1 MNSQPSLPAERS
13 DISQLDVC
21 IPFPPDKSETWV
33 LVGDEWK
40 SATIVDESFGGM
52 GLTMELADAAN
63 LQVGDLL
70 TVLCCGTANLGDV
83 RWTRHTPETET
94 VHFGIRLNT

>member
-1 MNSQPSLPAERS
+1 MNNRPSSSAK
-13 DISQLDVC
+13 DDGISQLRGS
-21 IPFPPDKSETWV
+21 IPFPPDKSETWL

-40 SATIVDESFGGM
+40 SATIVDESHGGM

-70 TVLCCGTANLGDV
+70 TVLCCGFANLGEV
-83 RWTRHTPETET
+83 RWTRHIEETQK
-94 VHFGIRLNT
+94 VCLGIRWTA